1 MGNNGTWGQAF
12 AELLKA
18 ITDAFVRFWKQ
29 GIVQVALTVGMFL
42 ALAAPLL
49 LVVLVLWYL
58 DFIGWRS
65 SSGFYTIGLW
75 LAPQE
80 LEGLLSFTRVRS

>member
-18 ITDAFVRFWKQ
+18 IADAFVRFWKQ
-29 GIVQVALTVGMFL
+29 DMVQVVLTVGMFL

-65 SSGFYTIGLW
+65 SSGFYTVGLVLQPGGLDAL
-75 LAPQE
+75 LA
-80 LEGLLSFTRVRS
+80 LTAARA